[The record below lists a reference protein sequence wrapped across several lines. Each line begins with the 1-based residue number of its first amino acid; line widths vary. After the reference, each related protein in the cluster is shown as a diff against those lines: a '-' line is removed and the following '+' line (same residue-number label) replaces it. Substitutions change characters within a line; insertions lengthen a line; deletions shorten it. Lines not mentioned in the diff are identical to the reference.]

1 MLAGAVAIIAAALAV
16 NLFTSFPG
24 RDADTRAAT
33 DGGRAAHRS
42 GSARA
47 ATSVV
52 VALAPGSR
60 PTPVPP
66 SFLGLST
73 EYWSLP
79 GFAGHMATFARVLS
93 LLHVP
98 GDGPL
103 ILRVGGK
110 SADPYLLA
118 LAASAA
124 LNTGNKSA
132 GKALLVKLASAQTDD
147 TDAA

>member
-1 MLAGAVAIIAAALAV
+1 MIVAGLLAGAVAIIAAVLAV

-79 GFAGHMATFARVLS
+79 ELRRGTWPRSLGCCRCCTYPGMAR
-93 LLHVP
+93 
-98 GDGPL
+98 
-103 ILRVGGK
+103 
-110 SADPYLLA
+110 
-118 LAASAA
+118 
-124 LNTGNKSA
+124 
-132 GKALLVKLASAQTDD
+132 
-147 TDAA
+147 